1 MIESTTESAPAPDV
15 VARWAD
21 AALRGEALSKPDA
34 QRVLGDESIALIDL
48 IQAAGRVRRHHFGHT
63 VSVHVLD
70 NVRNGACP
78 EDCAYCGQ
86 SRVSEAPI
94 QPWKLKP
101 TEEILAA
108 AKQARDQGAWR
119 FCMALSGRGPSDGDI
134 DYMCDVVRQ
143 VSELGLRTCLSS
155 GLMDAAKIERLKQ
168 AGLDRLTHNL
178 NPPRR
183 HYPAICTTHTYDQRL
198 ATLRAA
204 KDAGLGVC
212 AGMIV
217 GMGETR
223 DDIAAV
229 ARELREIEAES
240 IPVNFLL
247 PIEGNPIT
255 EARCDGEPLTP
266 RFVLRVLCLFR
277 LLNPAAEIRVAA
289 GREHHLRSLQ
299 PLALWPANSLFVE
312 GYLLTT
318 GSNAEATLRMIL
330 DAGFT
335 PQLEE
340 GDWPAALRALA
351 EGDTADR
358 PADPRQ
364 LVQLRPIVQR
374 HREASRPRT

>member
-1 MIESTTESAPAPDV
+1 MIESTRESAPAPDAT
-15 VARWAD
+15 ARWAD
-21 AALRGEALSKPDA
+21 AALRGEALSEPDA
-34 QRVLGDESIALIDL
+34 RRVLGDGSIALIDL
-48 IQAAGRVRRHHFGHT
+48 VQAAGRVRRHHCGDT

-70 NVRNGACP
+70 NVQSGACP

-101 TEEILAA
+101 AEQIVAA
-108 AKQARDQGAWR
+108 AKQAHDQGAWR
-119 FCMALSGRGPSDGDI
+119 FCMAMSGRGPSDADI
-134 DYMCDVVRQ
+134 DHMCDVVRQ
-143 VSELGLRTCLSS
+143 VSALGLRTCLSS

-168 AGLDRLTHNL
+168 AGLDRLNHNL
-178 NPPRR
+178 NTSRR
-183 HYPAICTTHTYDQRL
+183 HYPAICTTHTYDQRV
-198 ATLRAA
+198 ATLREA

-217 GMGETR
+217 GMGETQA
-223 DDIAAV
+223 DIIAV
-229 ARELREIEAES
+229 ARELREIKAES

-255 EARCDGEPLTP
+255 EAKCDGRPLTP

-335 PQLEE
+335 PRLEE
-340 GDWPAALRALA
+340 GDWPPALRALA
-351 EGDTADR
+351 EGDAADNST
-358 PADPRQ
+358 DPRN
-364 LVQLRPIVQR
+364 LVPLRPNVQR
-374 HREASRPRT
+374 RREATRPRA

>member
-168 AGLDRLTHNL
+168 AGLDRLNHNL
-178 NPPRR
+178 NTSRR

-340 GDWPAALRALA
+340 GDWPAARRGWAGGNPA
-351 EGDTADR
+351 AR